1 MADLPQDGASPG
13 PSGDGSAQGLLR
25 FPTDYPIKVV
35 GRSSRDFR
43 ARIDAIVLRYCPALP
58 TARISERG
66 SGAGNFIS
74 ITYTIVAESR
84 EQVTALVGA
93 LVAAEG
99 VLMVI

>member
-1 MADLPQDGASPG
+1 MSGQAQNGEPHGSGSESAVSP
-13 PSGDGSAQGLLR
+13 LV

-35 GRSSRDFR
+35 GRSERGLR
-43 ARIDAIVLRYCPALP
+43 MRIDAVVLQHAPDLAP
-58 TARISERG
+58 DRISERA

-74 ITYTIVAESR
+74 ITYVIVAQSR

-93 LVAAEG
+93 LVATEG